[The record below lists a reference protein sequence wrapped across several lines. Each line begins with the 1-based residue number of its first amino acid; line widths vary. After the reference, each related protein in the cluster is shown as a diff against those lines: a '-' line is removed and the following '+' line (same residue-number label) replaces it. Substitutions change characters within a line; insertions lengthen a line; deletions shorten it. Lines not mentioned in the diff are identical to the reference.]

1 MIDSVLIGSIC
12 WPLIM
17 ESRGLLGNVFA
28 HIKGSSLICLQRGKE
43 ALQLALLFSRNN
55 RLQAERLGRSR
66 EAWNGG
72 RGPTDLSLFGGD
84 SVGWDDSG

>member
-28 HIKGSSLICLQRGKE
+28 HVKGSSLICLQR
-43 ALQLALLFSRNN
+43 
-55 RLQAERLGRSR
+55 ERSPAARIVIQQEQSV
-66 EAWNGG
+66 
-72 RGPTDLSLFGGD
+72 TDRAFRAQ
-84 SVGWDDSG
+84 